1 MKMVVSDLSQ
11 IEPRVLA
18 WLVKDKVALAAMA
31 AGDSPYVAHAK
42 ASMGWNPTHPKWV
55 KGDLK
60 KEDPIKYALAKVRIL
75 GLGYGAGW
83 RKFITM
89 AQSMAGLDIT
99 AGDPEWEPALTR
111 DGDPVINADGTQ
123 KMVSGY
129 GQNSR
134 RIVKDYRDSNPG
146 VTGLWRRLDED
157 FKSAVGGDFKLQL
170 PSGRVMT
177 YKDVRSEWKLVPVTD
192 DDSNISARRPGDDT
206 PLGFKRKL
214 CFTAD
219 VGGMRSTFYGGLL
232 TENLVQATARDVFAF
247 HVLLLHSTPG
257 ISVLFTVHDEAV
269 CECASHITAK
279 QVQDIMSVTPPWL
292 TGCPVTAEAKEV
304 PCYEK

>member
-1 MKMVVSDLSQ
+1 MKMIVSDLSQ
-11 IEPRVLA
+11 IEPRVLS
-18 WLVKDKVALAAMA
+18 WLVKDKVALDAMA
-31 AGDSPYVAHAK
+31 RGDTPYVAHAK
-42 ASMGWNPTHPKWV
+42 STMSWNPENPKWV
-55 KGDLK
+55 KGNLK
-60 KEDPIKYALAKVRIL
+60 KEDLDIYALAKVRVL

-89 AQSMAGLDIT
+89 AKSMAGLDIT
-99 AGDPEWEPALTR
+99 LGDPEWEPAFTR
-111 DGDPVINADGTQ
+111 DGDPVIGVDGTQ

-134 RIVKDYRDSNPG
+134 RIVKAFRDSNPG
-146 VTGLWRRLDED
+146 VTGLWKSLDD
-157 FKSAVGGDFKLQL
+157 AFKSAVGGDFNLTL
-170 PSGRVMT
+170 PSGRTMV
-177 YKDVRSEWKLVPVTD
+177 YKNVRSEWKLVPRSED
-192 DDSNISARRPGDDT
+192 EDPLRRPSEIDV

-232 TENLVQATARDVFAF
+232 TENLVQATARDVFAY
-247 HVLLLHSTPG
+247 HVLLLNSTPG
-257 ISVLFTVHDEAV
+257 ITVLFTVHDEAV
-269 CECASHITAK
+269 CEVASHVTAQ

>member
-1 MKMVVSDLSQ
+1 
-11 IEPRVLA
+11 
-18 WLVKDKVALAAMA
+18 
-31 AGDSPYVAHAK
+31 
-42 ASMGWNPTHPKWV
+42 
-55 KGDLK
+55 
-60 KEDPIKYALAKVRIL
+60 
-75 GLGYGAGW
+75 
-83 RKFITM
+83 
-89 AQSMAGLDIT
+89 
-99 AGDPEWEPALTR
+99 
-111 DGDPVINADGTQ
+111 
-123 KMVSGY
+123 MVSGY

-146 VTGLWRRLDED
+146 VTGLWRSLDED
-157 FKSAVGGDFKLQL
+157 FKSAVGGDFRLQL

-177 YKDVRSEWKLVPVTD
+177 YKDVRSEWKLVPRSED
-192 DDSNISARRPGDDT
+192 DA
-206 PLGFKRKL
+206 PLGRTGEKDVPAGFKRKL

-247 HVLLLHSTPG
+247 HVLLLNSTPG

-279 QVQDIMSVTPPWL
+279 QVQNIMSVTPPWL